1 MSNARVWKVR
11 YVEDSKVDP
20 KVWEE
25 IPPLVIDNFPW
36 DENGYRPR
44 TEVRIFYSETR
55 FYLLFKAFEQE
66 IRAECLNINDPV
78 CTDSCV
84 EFFFNPDPE
93 HDDRYINFEINP
105 IGTFLLGIGADRY
118 SRVLINDVSPEIF
131 DITTSVTKD
140 SVQSYKGPLWTAEY
154 SIPFYFIEK
163 YYGRQDFRCGKRI
176 KANFYK
182 CGDKT
187 KYPHWGCWNRIDTPH
202 PDFHRP
208 EFFGELILG

>member
-1 MSNARVWKVR
+1 M
-11 YVEDSKVDP
+11 
-20 KVWEE
+20 
-25 IPPLVIDNFPW
+25 PPLVIDNFPW
-36 DENGYRPR
+36 NENGYRPR

-105 IGTFLLGIGADRY
+105 IGAFLLGICADRY

-131 DITTSVTKD
+131 DITTSVTKG
-140 SVQSYKGPLWTAEY
+140 SVQSYKGPLWTVEY
-154 SIPFYFIEK
+154 FNSLLFYRE
-163 YYGRQDFRCGKRI
+163 
-176 KANFYK
+176 
-182 CGDKT
+182 
-187 KYPHWGCWNRIDTPH
+187 
-202 PDFHRP
+202 
-208 EFFGELILG
+208 ILWRAGFSLW